1 MQQIPEGNQAGPE
14 HHKIAPKPRGTPGTR
29 RKIPWLWVAPI
40 PVALIIGLLVGAQ
53 LPVGD
58 RAPGPA
64 APVAASQNPGAQDP
78 GQETNPQAPAA
89 PEFPDVARLDA
100 QDPTA
105 LGDVDA
111 PVVIVA
117 YTDFQCPYCAK
128 WTAGTLPE
136 LITKYVEQGK
146 VRIEWRD
153 LDLFGDASMTAA
165 HAAQAAAMQG
175 SYVPFQMHMAEGG
188 SIAPESAYGD
198 KNLKATAGELGLDG
212 EKFLADMDSKQAQ
225 DAVQRNLDEAIELA
239 VMSTPVF
246 LINQTPFVGAQPLE
260 NFVDAIDTELQLAE
274 GGQQ

>member
-1 MQQIPEGNQAGPE
+1 MQQIPEDNHVGPE
-14 HHKIAPKPRGTPGTR
+14 HHKTAAEPRGTPGTR

-64 APVAASQNPGAQDP
+64 APAAASQNPGAQDP

-100 QDPTA
+100 ADPTA

-175 SYVPFQMHMAEGG
+175 SYVPFHTHMAKGG
-188 SIAPESAYGD
+188 SIAPESAYSD
-198 KNLKATAGELGLDG
+198 KSLKATAEELGLDG
-212 EKFLADMDSKQAQ
+212 EKFLADMDSKQAK

-260 NFVDAIDTELQLAE
+260 NFVDAIDTELQQAE